1 MKSFAIIGL
10 GLFGSHLAK
19 TLYNDGYNVLVIDQN
34 EKLIEQIADEVTRAV
49 IIDAKD
55 RKALQQLGINKYDCV
70 IVAISGDLST
80 SVLITMNLKALN
92 VPRIICKVQNNTDK
106 EVLETLGASSCIIPE
121 HIGATKLAKTLEDK
135 NVLDYIQLSDDHS
148 IIEFSVPASWVGHS
162 IIDLGIRSKY
172 SVNIICI
179 KNNGT
184 IHVDFNPAD
193 LLTADD
199 ELVIIGKN
207 ADLDRLQKIK

>member
-10 GLFGSHLAK
+10 GLFGTHLAK

-34 EKLIEQIADEVTRAV
+34 EKIIEQIADEVTRAV
-49 IIDAKD
+49 IVDARD
-55 RKALQQLGINKYDCV
+55 RKALLQLGINKYDCV
-70 IVAISGDLST
+70 VVAISGDLAT

-92 VPRIICKVQNNTDK
+92 VTKIICKVQNDTDK

-135 NVLDYIQLSDDHS
+135 KVLDYIQLSDDHS
-148 IIEFSVPASWVGHS
+148 IIELSTPASWIGHS
-162 IIDLGIRSKY
+162 IIELSIRSKY
-172 SVNIICI
+172 SVNIIGV
-179 KNNGT
+179 KNSGI

-193 LLTADD
+193 PLSEAD

-207 ADLDRLQKIK
+207 AALDKLQKIK

>member
-1 MKSFAIIGL
+1 MKSLAIIGL
-10 GLFGSHLAK
+10 GLFGTHLAK

-34 EKLIEQIADEVTRAV
+34 EKIIEQVADEVTRAV
-49 IIDAKD
+49 IVDARD
-55 RKALQQLGINKYDCV
+55 RKALLQLGINKYDCV
-70 IVAISGDLST
+70 VVAISGDLAT

-92 VPRIICKVQNNTDK
+92 VTKIICKVQNDTDK

-135 NVLDYIQLSDDHS
+135 KVLDYIQLSDDHS
-148 IIEFSVPASWVGHS
+148 IIELSTPASWIGHS
-162 IIDLGIRSKY
+162 IIELSIRSKY
-172 SVNIICI
+172 SVNIIGV
-179 KNNGT
+179 KNSGI

-193 LLTADD
+193 PLSEAD

-207 ADLDRLQKIK
+207 AALDKLQKIK